1 MEQTLTNESMNQ
13 NNKSKIDPRL
23 HENSVFHKE
32 EKIKYS
38 INGLRKTSSP
48 FSKNKIRSL
57 PHSLHKSKIHIG

>member
-13 NNKSKIDPRL
+13 SNKSKIDPNL
-23 HENSVFHKE
+23 HENSVFDKE

-48 FSKNKIRSL
+48 FRKK
-57 PHSLHKSKIHIG
+57 